1 MHLSPTLSKKILAWY
16 DNNKRNLPWRVSK
29 KSSKKLYYRLLSE
42 FMLQQTQVKTVIPHF
57 KKFTNKY
64 KTLEALSKINES
76 QILKLWEGLGYYR
89 RAKNLLASVKLLVK
103 DYNSKLP
110 NTLKDIKKLPGV
122 GDYTGNAL
130 LGFIHNYPTI
140 AIDGNVKRVF
150 VRYLNKKESKINF
163 EKLIQ
168 INKKNLFITNR
179 NSDFV
184 EALMEFGALICR
196 PKDPKCSQC
205 CLNKS
210 CKYLRSSKKIKTDNR
225 KKIKVMDYD
234 IFCYLNKKKQ
244 IALTKKN
251 EISFLK
257 NFNLPLIKK
266 MKKNVENED
275 WRFLKNYKNS
285 ISNLSLNINLYYKF
299 SNKIP
304 KSYNWYSLNNN
315 KEFIPSFTKR
325 IFNQV
330 SSLF

>member
-1 MHLSPTLSKKILAWY
+1 MHLSSTLSKKILAWY

-42 FMLQQTQVKTVIPHF
+42 FMLQQAQVKTVIPHF

-266 MKKNVENED
+266 MKKNVENKD

-315 KEFIPSFTKR
+315 KEFIPSFTKK
-325 IFNQV
+325 IFNKV
-330 SSLF
+330 STLF

>member
-1 MHLSPTLSKKILAWY
+1 
-16 DNNKRNLPWRVSK
+16 
-29 KSSKKLYYRLLSE
+29 
-42 FMLQQTQVKTVIPHF
+42 MLQQTQVKTVIPYF
-57 KKFTNKY
+57 NKFTNKY
-64 KTLEALSKINES
+64 KTLESLSKINEN

-103 DYNSKLP
+103 VYDSKLP
-110 NTLKDIKKLPGV
+110 DTLKEIKKLPGV
-122 GDYTGNAL
+122 GDYTANAL

-150 VRYLNKKESKINF
+150 ARYLNKKESKINF
-163 EKLIQ
+163 GNLIES
-168 INKKNLFITNR
+168 NKKNIFITNR

-184 EALMEFGALICR
+184 EALMEFGALICK

-210 CKYLRSSKKIKTDNR
+210 CRYLKSSNKIKTNKR
-225 KKIKVMDYD
+225 KKIKVMNYN
-234 IFCYLNKKKQ
+234 IFCYVSKKKQ

-251 EISFLK
+251 EIKFLK
-257 NFNLPLIKK
+257 NFNLPLIKE
-266 MKKNVENED
+266 MKNNSVNKD
-275 WRFLKNYKNS
+275 WKFLKNYKNS

-304 KSYNWYSLNNN
+304 KSYNWYSLENN